1 MDVYL
6 DETQLLNYRHPMIEE
21 LIESHQWREIDSLQE
36 QISAVYNFV
45 RNEIKFGYNR
55 GDALTASEILEDGLG
70 QCNTK
75 SILLMALLRGVG
87 VPCRVQGFT
96 IDKKMQKGALT
107 GITYTLAPQK
117 IIHAYTEIWVNH
129 EWLALEGVI
138 IDDKLLAQTKNH
150 LSDQGDKLIG
160 YGVSVKKGDG
170 FNTCFNGKST
180 FIQVASVVD
189 HLGTFNS
196 PDELFQQYSNNRL
209 KLKMWIFNKFMR
221 KGINVN
227 LQKIR
232 DQGVRESK

>member
-96 IDKKMQKGALT
+96 IDKKC
-107 GITYTLAPQK
+107 
-117 IIHAYTEIWVNH
+117 
-129 EWLALEGVI
+129 
-138 IDDKLLAQTKNH
+138 
-150 LSDQGDKLIG
+150 
-160 YGVSVKKGDG
+160 KK
-170 FNTCFNGKST
+170 
-180 FIQVASVVD
+180 V
-189 HLGTFNS
+189 H
-196 PDELFQQYSNNRL
+196 
-209 KLKMWIFNKFMR
+209 
-221 KGINVN
+221 
-227 LQKIR
+227 
-232 DQGVRESK
+232 